1 MNCSGT
7 KNWVSTP
14 TRSTAI
20 ASNLGHC
27 LWSGIVP
34 KDRTARLVA
43 RLMQPDMWS
52 GWGIRTL
59 SASHK
64 SFSPYNY
71 QTGEVWPHDN
81 AIIALGFRR
90 YGFASEVGGRK
101 FTSQVAEIATTWAG
115 SVTLWI
121 RVNNSYNLRA
131 GVTQNRA
138 RTVLLPTFL

>member
-20 ASNLGHC
+20 ASNPGHC

-34 KDRTARLVA
+34 KDRAARLVA

-64 SFSPYNY
+64 SF
-71 QTGEVWPHDN
+71 
-81 AIIALGFRR
+81 
-90 YGFASEVGGRK
+90 
-101 FTSQVAEIATTWAG
+101 
-115 SVTLWI
+115 
-121 RVNNSYNLRA
+121 
-131 GVTQNRA
+131 
-138 RTVLLPTFL
+138 

>member
-20 ASNLGHC
+20 ASNPGHC

-34 KDRTARLVA
+34 TDRAARLVA

-52 GWGIRTL
+52 GIRTL
-59 SASHK
+59 SAS
-64 SFSPYNY
+64 
-71 QTGEVWPHDN
+71 GAVWPHDN

-90 YGFASEVGGRK
+90 YVY
-101 FTSQVAEIATTWAG
+101 SQKIQTMAKLGVIRRRG
-115 SVTLWI
+115 TLTVSGY
-121 RVNNSYNLRA
+121 RRGL
-131 GVTQNRA
+131 A
-138 RTVLLPTFL
+138 RDDAVEPG